1 MEKFYF
7 FNSFLDTAR
16 AIEDKELRLKYL
28 MAVAEYWLEWKE
40 SDDPL
45 VKALMV
51 QTQFTLDRS
60 KELSEKKSESM
71 KGNSNAVKDWE
82 KVSKQTKT
90 EKNRTKQKKQ
100 EEEVEVEDELEVE
113 EENKKKEK
121 VIKKKFLDFVMLS
134 DEEHQKLIEKLGTT
148 RTNQLIDRLNNYIW
162 STWKRYRSHYFTLLN
177 WSKNEPTTHTNQE
190 YERQAELHR
199 QKIREQI
206 ESFNSQDKQNATTW
220 LQTWWYN
227 RRENIRLSDIPW

>member
-71 KGNSNAVKDWE
+71 KGNSNAVKNWE

-100 EEEVEVEDELEVE
+100 EEEVEVEDEVEVE

-121 VIKKKFLDFVMLS
+121 NTKKKFLDFVLLT
-134 DEEHQKLIEKLGTT
+134 DEEHQKLIERFGTT
-148 RTNQLIDRLNNYIW
+148 HTNQLIDRLNNYIW